1 LEKSAAMVLRGKSKL
16 QDDVY
21 IRIPLRKNYMYVNIQ
36 IPSYVYSNV
45 YIYIEEMS
53 GNIQIVLTC
62 EEGTFI
68 RKVSYLSPFFPCPTL
83 SDFLFLAVLG
93 TELRAFSI
101 LPLEPRPALFCS

>member
-1 LEKSAAMVLRGKSKL
+1 MRTLGFDLEKSAAMVLRGKSKL

-21 IRIPLRKNYMYVNIQ
+21 IRIPLRKN
-36 IPSYVYSNV
+36 